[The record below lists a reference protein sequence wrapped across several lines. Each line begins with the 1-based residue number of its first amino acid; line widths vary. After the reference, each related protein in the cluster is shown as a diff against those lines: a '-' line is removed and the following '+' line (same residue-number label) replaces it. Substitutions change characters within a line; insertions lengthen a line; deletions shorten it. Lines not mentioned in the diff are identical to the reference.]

1 MKILFLFIGTGLIVL
16 VAVVLLRTMML
27 TSKQVQ
33 GGPAT
38 YAALDSRTLVG
49 RLARSIQFKTISY
62 QDPAQSKSEE
72 FTGLHQFLDQA
83 FPHVHETLKREVVAE
98 YSLLYTW
105 KGQDERLKPLL
116 LMAHMDVVPAESQSG
131 SGWTYPAFEGRIA
144 DGYLWGR
151 GTLDDKDA
159 MLGIL
164 ESVER
169 LLQEGYAPRRT
180 IYLAFG
186 HDEEVGGQSGAASV
200 AALLY
205 SRGIKLDYVLDE
217 GLTIVEGVVPNITK
231 PVALVGVA
239 EKGYVS
245 IEMTVE
251 SEGGHSMM
259 PPQQTAIGILSA
271 AIDKIEQNQFPTR
284 MGMPVRQMFGTLAPE
299 MPFGMRIIFANLWL
313 FEGLVEKKLAASPRT
328 NALIR
333 TTTAPTIFTSGVK
346 ENILPT
352 TARSVVNFRL
362 LQGESIGSVMEYV
375 RRTID
380 DPRVKIRPSAGFSS
394 EPSYISDTG
403 SPGFRA
409 IELTI
414 RQVFPEVL
422 VAPGLCIGATDSR
435 HYAKLT
441 KSIFR
446 FSPLWLRPDDLQR
459 IHGIDERISIENY
472 TKVVKFYTQLIR
484 NSDSME
490 EMGGAST

>member
-1 MKILFLFIGTGLIVL
+1 MHHFF
-16 VAVVLLRTMML
+16 
-27 TSKQVQ
+27 
-33 GGPAT
+33 
-38 YAALDSRTLVG
+38 
-49 RLARSIQFKTISY
+49 
-62 QDPAQSKSEE
+62 
-72 FTGLHQFLDQA
+72 DQA

-105 KGQDERLKPLL
+105 KGQDERLRPLL
-116 LMAHMDVVPAESQSG
+116 LLGHMDVVPAESQSG
-131 SGWTYPAFEGRIA
+131 TGWTHPAFEGRIA

-159 MLGIL
+159 VLGIL

-186 HDEEVGGQSGAASV
+186 HDEEVGGQSGAAKI
-200 AALLY
+200 AALLI

-271 AIDKIEQNQFPTR
+271 AIDKIEQNQFSTR
-284 MGMPVRQMFGTLAPE
+284 MGLPIRQMFGTLAPE
-299 MPFGMRIIFANLWL
+299 MPFSMKTIFANLWL
-313 FEGLVEKKLAASPRT
+313 FEGLVEKKLAAAPRT

-362 LQGESIGSVMEYV
+362 LQGESIGSVMEHV

-380 DPRVKIRPSAGFSS
+380 DPRVKIRPSGGFSS
-394 EPSYISDTG
+394 EPSYVSDTG
-403 SPGFRA
+403 SPGFRV
-409 IELTI
+409 IERTI

-441 KSIFR
+441 ESIFR

-484 NSDSME
+484 NSGSMQ
-490 EMGGAST
+490 

>member
-16 VAVVLLRTMML
+16 VAVVLFRTMML
-27 TSKQVQ
+27 TTKQVQ

-38 YAALDSRTLVG
+38 DAAFDSQALTR
-49 RLARSIQFKTISY
+49 RMAQAIQFQTISH
-62 QDPAQSKSEE
+62 QDPSQFRGEE
-72 FTGLHQFLDQA
+72 FTALHEYLDRA

-116 LMAHMDVVPAESQSG
+116 LLGHLDVVPAKSQSG
-131 SGWTYPAFEGRIA
+131 TSWTHPAFEGRIT

-159 MLGIL
+159 VLGIL
-164 ESVER
+164 ESVEK

-186 HDEEVGGQSGAASV
+186 HDEEVGGQSGAARI
-200 AALLY
+200 AALLK
-205 SRGIKLDYVLDE
+205 SRGIKLYYVLDE
-217 GLTIVEGVVPNITK
+217 GLTIVEGVVPNISK

-239 EKGYVS
+239 EKGYAS
-245 IEMTVE
+245 IEMTVD

-284 MGMPVRQMFGTLAPE
+284 MGMPIRQMFGTLAPE
-299 MPFGMRIIFANLWL
+299 MPFGMKIIFANLWL

-362 LQGESIGSVMEYV
+362 LQGESIGSVMEHV

-380 DPRVKIRPSAGFSS
+380 DPRVEVRPSGGFSS

-403 SPGFRA
+403 SSGFKA
-409 IELTI
+409 IERTI
-414 RQVFPEVL
+414 RQVFPGVL

-441 KSIFR
+441 ESIFR

-472 TKVVKFYTQLIR
+472 TQVVKFYTQLIR
-484 NSDSME
+484 NSGSMQ
-490 EMGGAST
+490 

>member
-1 MKILFLFIGTGLIVL
+1 MKIMFLLIGTGLIVL
-16 VAVVLLRTMML
+16 VAVVLFRTMML

-33 GGPAT
+33 VGQAT
-38 YAALDSRTLVG
+38 DAAFDSQVLTRHMVQ
-49 RLARSIQFKTISY
+49 AIQFQTISH
-62 QDPAQSKSEE
+62 QDPSQFRSEE
-72 FTGLHQFLDQA
+72 FTRMHQFLDQA

-116 LMAHMDVVPAESQSG
+116 LLGHMDVVPAEAQSG
-131 SGWTYPAFEGRIA
+131 TGWTHPAFEGRIA
-144 DGYLWGR
+144 GGYLWGR

-159 MLGIL
+159 VLGIL

-245 IEMTVE
+245 IEMAVE

-271 AIDKIEQNQFPTR
+271 AIDKIEQNRFPTR
-284 MGMPVRQMFGTLAPE
+284 MGMPIRQMFGTLAPE
-299 MPFGMRIIFANLWL
+299 MPFGMKMIFANLWL
-313 FEGLVEKKLAASPRT
+313 FEGLVEKKLAAAPRT

-362 LQGESIGSVMEYV
+362 LQGESIGSVMEHV

-380 DPRVKIRPSAGFSS
+380 DPRVEIRPSGGFSS
-394 EPSYISDTG
+394 EPSYISGTG
-403 SPGFRA
+403 SSGFKA
-409 IELTI
+409 IERTI

-441 KSIFR
+441 ESIFR

-472 TKVVKFYTQLIR
+472 TKVVKFYMQLIR

-490 EMGGAST
+490 DMDGASA